1 MALKLNK
8 YTNIK
13 KAVNEE
19 NIDVFYTSDMKD
31 ELELF
36 EKMNLDVFSR
46 EIARRFSKFNSN
58 YKKIINDHAKKNN
71 LENIAILAAHTK
83 KIKGNWFYFNED
95 AGSPIQEWI
104 DKVDVKYGCLIIYLC
119 NSEKDELFSEKS
131 PLFILSRKERETLV

>member
-1 MALKLNK
+1 MALKLDK
-8 YTNIK
+8 YTSFE
-13 KAVNEE
+13 KADNGE

-36 EKMNLDVFSR
+36 EKMTLNVFSR
-46 EIARRFSKFNSN
+46 KIAKKFLNINSS
-58 YKKIINDHAKKNN
+58 YRKIIGNFTNKNN

-104 DKVDVKYGCLIIYLC
+104 DTVDGHYKCLIIYSC
-119 NSEKDELFSEKS
+119 NPEKNELSSEKS
-131 PLFILSRKERETLV
+131 PIFTFSKFI